1 MNQNQQEAWVQ
12 DQPYTVMLQQYSDAA
27 DRLRQRLQTLKL
39 ELKAMQNHK
48 KNTLES
54 ANAQRILERRID
66 LLHAEY
72 YEITSCMRDI
82 GFYAE
87 KEQN

>member
-27 DRLRQRLQTLKL
+27 DRLKQRLQTLKL

-48 KNTLES
+48 KKHFGI
-54 ANAQRILERRID
+54 R
-66 LLHAEY
+66 
-72 YEITSCMRDI
+72 
-82 GFYAE
+82 
-87 KEQN
+87 